1 MYSKATYQKITY
13 QKVTYQK
20 VTSTLNETVLDRAC
34 VK

>member
-13 QKVTYQK
+13 QKVT
-20 VTSTLNETVLDRAC
+20 STLNETALDRAC

>member
-1 MYSKATYQKITY
+1 MYSKATYQKI
-13 QKVTYQK
+13 TYQK